1 MNWEGDKQDMRQAAA
16 ALGYLAS
23 VVQRLGFYLDV
34 PLRYPIKLGNCKTV
48 ILSQATTAGS
58 YR

>member
-1 MNWEGDKQDMRQAAA
+1 MNWEGDKQEMRRAAA

-23 VVQRLGFYLDV
+23 VVQQLGLYLDV

-48 ILSQATTAGS
+48 ILSHAATAGS